1 MSRALEALYLFAAIA
16 PFEAL
21 FGLAY
26 GSPGPLVAY
35 NVLVA
40 LSPLLVAGYL
50 AYRRV
55 MLRGSLLLGLLG
67 VVKTYTLIAYVPPV
81 VSALV
86 DSAVIVTLA
95 SLPLLPPGG
104 GGLAKAASFF
114 SVLGS
119 LFVLLRIP
127 LLVALGLLSWGFSLV
142 LAGYSFQASEEGA
155 PN

>member
-1 MSRALEALYLFAAIA
+1 MSRLLEAFYLVAAIA

-35 NVLVA
+35 NILVA

-55 MLRGSLLLGLLG
+55 MLRGSLLLGVLG
-67 VVKTYTLIAYVPPV
+67 VVKTFTLIAIVSPV
-81 VSALV
+81 VSALA
-86 DSAVIVTLA
+86 DSAIVVALA
-95 SLPLLPPGG
+95 SLPLLPGG
-104 GGLAKAASFF
+104 GGLAKVASVS

-119 LFVLLRIP
+119 LFVLSRSS
-127 LLVALGLLSWGFSLV
+127 LLVALGLLAWGLSLV
-142 LAGYSFQASEEGA
+142 IAGYSFPRDEES
-155 PN
+155 

>member
-1 MSRALEALYLFAAIA
+1 MSRALEALYLIAAIA

-55 MLRGSLLLGLLG
+55 MPRGSLLLGFLG
-67 VVKTYTLIAYVPPV
+67 GVKTYTLIAYVSPA
-81 VSALV
+81 VSALI
-86 DSAVIVTLA
+86 DSAVIVALA
-95 SLPLLPPGG
+95 SLPLLPGG
-104 GGLAKAASFF
+104 SVAKAASVF

-119 LFVLLRIP
+119 LLVLSRVP
-127 LLVALGLLSWGFSLV
+127 LLVALGLLAWGFSLV
-142 LAGYSFQASEEGA
+142 LAGYSLPANVEGA
-155 PN
+155 ST

>member
-1 MSRALEALYLFAAIA
+1 MSRVMEALYLIAAIA

-67 VVKTYTLIAYVPPV
+67 IVKTYTLIVSVPPAA
-81 VSALV
+81 SALI
-86 DSAVIVTLA
+86 DSAIIVALA
-95 SLPLLPPGG
+95 SLPLLPGG
-104 GGLAKAASFF
+104 GGAAKAASVF

-119 LFVLLRIP
+119 LFVLSRVS
-127 LLVALGLLSWGFSLV
+127 LLVALGLLVWGFSLV
-142 LAGYSFQASEEGA
+142 LAGYSFPVNADRTTS
-155 PN
+155 

>member
-1 MSRALEALYLFAAIA
+1 LSRALEALYLIAAIA

-67 VVKTYTLIAYVPPV
+67 LVKTYTLIAPVPPA
-81 VSALV
+81 VSALI
-86 DSAVIVTLA
+86 DCAVIVALA
-95 SLPLLPPGG
+95 SLPLLPGG
-104 GGLAKAASFF
+104 GGAAKAASVF

-119 LFVLLRIP
+119 LLVLSRVP
-127 LLVALGLLSWGFSLV
+127 LLVALGLLAWGFSLV
-142 LAGYSFQASEEGA
+142 LAGYSFPAIAEEAST
-155 PN
+155 